1 MYIDFYSDRSGNIAI
16 MTGIMVFI
24 LLIIGGASVDFIRAT
39 SLKSELQSVMDGAV
53 LAAANPVSTSSNAED
68 IATEYFNVNFDA
80 TKYDLTETDINL
92 NIQTQETFTGLRVT
106 GTVDAALPTHFIKLL
121 KVFGATG
128 FETLDVNTRSGAG
141 FSKTNLEISL
151 VLDISGSMLDD
162 GKIDLLRDVG
172 SEFVENIL
180 EDDDSSIS
188 INLIPFAGNVNLG
201 DLFDD
206 HADPDDYTAPAAK
219 PCLFYLASDFDDQ
232 PIAGIREIVDQDDIF
247 DNDNVDECA
256 LAPIQLNSSNKI
268 ALSNAISSFAPVH
281 GTNTDSHIGMLWGI
295 KALSPALAGTVGGD
309 FAERP
314 VAYTDADTTKIIIMM
329 SDGDVRATENVE
341 GVDSDQ
347 DAEVLGL
354 ALCNEAKDNDILV
367 FTIGFDITSGSDADE
382 FLRGCASNN
391 SQYFLVEGLDL
402 EAAFDSIAIT
412 VDNLRIQE

>member
-1 MYIDFYSDRSGNIAI
+1 MGFYSDRSGNVAI

-53 LAAANPVSTSSNAED
+53 LAAANPASTSSNAED
-68 IATEYFNVNFDA
+68 IATEYFNINFDPA
-80 TKYDLTETDINL
+80 KYNLTDVDINL
-92 NIQTQETFTGLRVT
+92 SIQTQETFSGLRVT
-106 GTVDAALPTHFIKLL
+106 GSVDTALPTHFIKLL
-121 KVFGATG
+121 TVFGATG
-128 FETLDVNTRSGAG
+128 LETLDISTRSAAG
-141 FSKTNLEISL
+141 FNRSNLEISL

-162 GKIDLLRDVG
+162 GKIDLLRDAG

-180 EDDDSSIS
+180 EDGDSSIS

-206 HADPDDYTAPAAK
+206 HADPADYTAPAAK

-232 PIAGIREIVDQDDIF
+232 PIAGTREIVDQDDIF

-256 LAPIQLNSSNKI
+256 LAPIQLNSSNEI

-281 GTNTDSHIGMLWGI
+281 GSNTDSHIGMLWGL

-309 FAERP
+309 FADRP
-314 VAYTDADTTKIIIMM
+314 VAYNDSDTTKIIIMM
-329 SDGDVRATENVE
+329 SDGDVKATENVE
-341 GVDSDQ
+341 GVDSHQ

-354 ALCNEAKDNDILV
+354 AMCDEAKDNNILV
-367 FTIGFDITSGSDADE
+367 FTIGFDITTGSDADE
-382 FLRGCASNN
+382 FLENCASNT
-391 SQYFLVEGLDL
+391 SQYFFVEGLDL
-402 EAAFDSIAIT
+402 EAAFNSIAIT
-412 VDNLRIQE
+412 VDNLRLQE